1 MRQTLSALSL
11 ALLVTACGTLQEQ
24 CIRLE
29 ARDLFLLD
37 RQIAET
43 EATLQ
48 RGYALV
54 EVEERE
60 WRWVICGPGKP
71 GAPGQPAEPPERC
84 WEEVSRFVVR
94 PKAVNLDDERRK
106 LAAMQVSRRTVER
119 DSAPAI
125 AACKAKYPE

>member
-1 MRQTLSALSL
+1 MRKILPALTL

-29 ARDLFLLD
+29 ARELYLLD
-37 RQIAET
+37 RRIAET

-60 WRWVICGPGKP
+60 WRWVVCGPGRP
-71 GAPGQPAEPPERC
+71 GAPGQPAEPPELC
-84 WEEVSRFVVR
+84 WEEVSRFVIR
-94 PKAVNLDDERRK
+94 PKAVDLDEERRR
-106 LAAMQVSRRTVER
+106 LATMQASRRTVER
-119 DSAPAI
+119 ANAPAI

>member
-1 MRQTLSALSL
+1 MRHLPPIL
-11 ALLVTACGTLQEQ
+11 AVVVLVAACGSLQEQ

-29 ARDLFLLD
+29 ARELYLLD
-37 RQIAET
+37 RRIADT

-60 WRWVICGPGKP
+60 WRWVVCGPGRP
-71 GAPGQPAEPPERC
+71 GAPGQPAEPPELC
-84 WEEVSRFVVR
+84 WEEVSRFVIR
-94 PKAVNLDDERRK
+94 PKAVDLDEERSK
-106 LAAMQVSRRTVER
+106 LAAMQASRRTVER
-119 DSAPAI
+119 ANAPAI